1 MSPRVTQVPAPGVPW
16 RPHLDQ
22 PLVGF
27 LTELEPRA
35 MKPAAA
41 AVGEGPGTPGEG
53 RAEGRRRLAGRDLY
67 RRTPVPSLAPAG
79 ASRLDFPLPPPC
91 PVQSTPGIALATG

>member
-16 RPHLDQ
+16 RPHLYQ

-53 RAEGRRRLAGRDLY
+53 RA
-67 RRTPVPSLAPAG
+67 
-79 ASRLDFPLPPPC
+79 
-91 PVQSTPGIALATG
+91 